1 MITNVAAV
9 EVEVEDAAV
18 AAAAEDTVVEEED
31 TVVVAEDTAAVAT
44 TVMAVAVAARAG
56 MATPGK
62 TPGINGKPSRM

>member
-9 EVEVEDAAV
+9 EVEVEDTAV
-18 AAAAEDTVVEEED
+18 AAEVED

-62 TPGINGKPSRM
+62 TPGINGKPARM